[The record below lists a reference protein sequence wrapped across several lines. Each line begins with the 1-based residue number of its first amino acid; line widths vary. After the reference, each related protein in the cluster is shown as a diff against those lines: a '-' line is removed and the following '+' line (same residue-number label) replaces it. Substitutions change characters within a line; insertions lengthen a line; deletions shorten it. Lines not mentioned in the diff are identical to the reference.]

1 MATDNQNSY
10 HQPLFSSAVLNQ
22 KIELVQHLINNSD
35 RIPLIK
41 GPRGAGKSA
50 LLNIL
55 LNQTRGS
62 WISCQIEASSTL
74 QPNTLFNHLCSSF
87 SVPQTDGDPL
97 ERLLAHLEALDQSGR
112 LPVLLIDDA
121 HLLPIPTFI
130 ALLRL
135 FERRPSSLPLLKI
148 LLTADNKI
156 EELLATP
163 QSQVMNLQLLQQ
175 LDLPILNQEETEQFI
190 HHIFGREEVPRQ
202 ISLDS
207 SQIERIFNE
216 SGGIPGKIEPLALAL
231 LGSEIQIN
239 TESERPGGIFSRI
252 SPAVIIGSILLITL
266 LAATLFFQD
275 QINQTL
281 AEKSDNIESEE
292 RLPLPT
298 LEFPPSE
305 TIQSVDL
312 DATGSS
318 KPEEELSGEAR
329 TPPEPILPEVA
340 FTSEPVVEA
349 NTPEPDIIT
358 NPALSTEAVATPLLA
373 GTEISQ
379 PELTTEETTVATG
392 EDENK
397 EAEATAS
404 TLPLRKADDIQQS
417 PAPPAPKSGKPT
429 PETKPAPART
439 EVHAPPKL
447 AREAWINRQ
456 KPTAYTLQLIGVGN
470 EAAVKKYM
478 QQHPLPGQFALFHSP
493 RNGKSWYSLLY
504 GVYSDRDAAVAAR
517 EKLPGNL
524 KSNDIWPRSFSS
536 VQKAIQGK

>member
-55 LNQTRGS
+55 LNQTQGN

-87 SVPQTDGDPL
+87 SVPKTDGDPL

-148 LLTADNKI
+148 LLTADDKI

-163 QSQVMNLQLLQQ
+163 QSQAMNLQLLQQ
-175 LDLPILNQEETEQFI
+175 LDLPILDQEETEQFI
-190 HHIFGREEVPRQ
+190 HHIFRREDVPRQ

-239 TESERPGGIFSRI
+239 TESERPGGIFSRV

-266 LAATLFFQD
+266 LVATLIFQD

-281 AEKSDNIESEE
+281 AEKSDDIESEE
-292 RLPLPT
+292 QLPLPT

-305 TIQSVDL
+305 TIQSADL
-312 DATGSS
+312 DATESS

-329 TPPEPILPEVA
+329 TPPEPTLPEVA
-340 FTSEPVVEA
+340 LTSEPVVEV
-349 NTPEPDIIT
+349 NTSEPEIA

-373 GTEISQ
+373 GNETSQ
-379 PELTTEETTVATG
+379 PKLAVEETTVATG
-392 EDENK
+392 EGENK
-397 EAEATAS
+397 KAEAIAS
-404 TLPLRKADDIQQS
+404 TLPLSKTDGIQPS
-417 PAPPAPKSGKPT
+417 PAPPISKSIKPS

-439 EVHAPPKL
+439 EVHTPPKL

-456 KPTAYTLQLIGVGN
+456 KPQAYTLQLIGVGN

-478 QQHPLPGQFALFHSP
+478 KQHPLPGQFALFHSP
-493 RNGKSWYSLLY
+493 RDGKSWYSLLY
-504 GVYSDRDAAVAAR
+504 GVYSDRDAAITAR